1 MHIIQKQQRP
11 PQDQAQEAQQVVYV
25 QTQQHPLTALS
36 VQQQLYLQPP
46 AQVLLRAQQ
55 QQQKQ
60 QQKQQPQQVC
70 LLLLVKACYS

>member
-36 VQQQLYLQPP
+36 VQQQLYLQPH

-55 QQQKQ
+55 QQQ
-60 QQKQQPQQVC
+60 QKQQPQQV
-70 LLLLVKACYS
+70 